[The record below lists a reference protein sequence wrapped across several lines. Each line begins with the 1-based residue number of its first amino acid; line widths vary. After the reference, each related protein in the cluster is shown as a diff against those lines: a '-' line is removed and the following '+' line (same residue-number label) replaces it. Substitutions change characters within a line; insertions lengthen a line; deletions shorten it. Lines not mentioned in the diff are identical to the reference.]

1 MKNLKTE
8 KRLRRK
14 SKIKNRIR
22 GTKEMPR
29 LTVYRSNKHIYAQL
43 IDDSIGK
50 TIVAASDAKVK
61 KGSATEKAISVG
73 ADIAKAALA
82 KKVKKVR
89 FDRNGYKYHGR
100 VKALAD
106 AARGEGLS
114 F

>member
-61 KGSATEKAISVG
+61 KRSATEKS
-73 ADIAKAALA
+73 
-82 KKVKKVR
+82 
-89 FDRNGYKYHGR
+89 N
-100 VKALAD
+100 
-106 AARGEGLS
+106 
-114 F
+114 